1 MSEYGFIESNGVFVD
16 ELDAKMAFG
25 ELENELDVLEFP
37 VSDYVF
43 EFTLNRV
50 LKGRKFSY
58 LSDSQKKVV
67 FEYIVDNY

>member
-1 MSEYGFIESNGVFVD
+1 MFEYGIIDVNGTMID
-16 ELDAKMAFG
+16 EIDVKIAFE

-50 LKGRKFSY
+50 LKGRKFAH
-58 LSDSQKKVV
+58 LSDLEKKIV
-67 FEYIVDNY
+67 FDYIVDNY

>member
-1 MSEYGFIESNGVFVD
+1 MSEYGFIENNGVFVD
-16 ELDAKMAFG
+16 ELDVRMAFE

-50 LKGRKFSY
+50 LKGRKFSH
-58 LSDSQKKVV
+58 LADLEKEAI
-67 FEYIVDNY
+67 FDYIVDNY

>member
-16 ELDAKMAFG
+16 ELDVRMAFD
-25 ELENELDVLEFP
+25 ELENELNVLEFP
-37 VSDYVF
+37 VSDYLF

-50 LKGRKFSY
+50 LKGRKFSH
-58 LSDSQKKVV
+58 LSDLEKKVV

>member
-1 MSEYGFIESNGVFVD
+1 MFEYGIIDVNGTMID
-16 ELDAKMAFG
+16 EIDVKIAFD

-50 LKGRKFSY
+50 LKGRKFTH
-58 LSDSQKKVV
+58 LSDLEKKAV
-67 FEYIVDNY
+67 FNYIVDNY

>member
-1 MSEYGFIESNGVFVD
+1 MFEYGIIDVNGTMVD
-16 ELDAKMAFG
+16 ELDVKIAFE

-50 LKGRKFSY
+50 LKGRKFPH
-58 LSDSQKKVV
+58 LADLEKEAI
-67 FEYIVDNY
+67 FDYIVDNY

>member
-1 MSEYGFIESNGVFVD
+1 MFEYGIIDVNGTMID
-16 ELDAKMAFG
+16 EIDVKIAFE

-37 VSDYVF
+37 ISDYVF

-50 LKGRKFSY
+50 LKGRKFSH
-58 LSDSQKKVV
+58 LSDLEKKVV